1 MSMCLRDG
9 TKIIFRD
16 AGHERRNGAKLFRSM
31 RDLFEGASGMVAAVA
46 ITTKMKAATATKLIR
61 KSNLSEVC
69 RVWGNV
75 QLEEYMRGSSRKAGI
90 TPPPHLNHFC
100 KVFEALYLTIHK
112 ARPACPH
119 CLQWACGYSKVV
131 RQWLSLCVGVTESEW
146 KVLYGNI
153 GLSIHSCRKEQVL
166 KDMLSWFHWAAALR
180 NHCTC
185 QATSS
190 FRLTD
195 ERRIWYEWH
204 AKAFLAILTPSIVA
218 SREVDW
224 GPLFV
229 CNCPVSY
236 QKSSSLSERAKRS
249 SMLTGRAMC
258 HLTVR
263 VVTFK
268 FLLE

>member
-1 MSMCLRDG
+1 MHID
-9 TKIIFRD
+9 
-16 AGHERRNGAKLFRSM
+16 
-31 RDLFEGASGMVAAVA
+31 
-46 ITTKMKAATATKLIR
+46 
-61 KSNLSEVC
+61 LSEVC

-100 KVFEALYLTIHK
+100 KVFEALYLTIHE

-131 RQWLSLCVGVTESEW
+131 RQWLSLCIGVTESEW

-153 GLSIHSCRKEQVL
+153 GLSIHSCREEQVL

-258 HLTVR
+258 HLTVSADNLYQPN
-263 VVTFK
+263 V
-268 FLLE
+268 LLQRTMPDDTEQVLN